1 MTSCSVIGYNSNGLP
16 RRYGLMVDEYV
27 RIRIFYILG
36 NFNFRMKYIFPMLN
50 L

>member
-1 MTSCSVIGYNSNGLP
+1 MTSRSVIGYNSNGLP
-16 RRYGLMVDEYV
+16 RRYGLIVDEYV
-27 RIRIFYILG
+27 RIFYILG